1 MRLKLRQ
8 MTHVIDSKTESFL
21 PVSQQSDFPIQN
33 IPFGVGRWIDGK
45 VVCLTRIGGT
55 VINLSILEKN
65 NLFSDCD
72 LNENTFG
79 KSSLNDFLTQNKSTW
94 RSVRAAICNL
104 YTKGNS
110 KYEKNSKLR
119 NLAEWNASEILM
131 SLPVEIGDYTDFYA
145 SKEHA
150 TNVGSMFR
158 DPKNA
163 LLPNWSHL
171 PVGYHGRSSTI
182 FSTPKEINRP
192 NGQTKKPSEDFPV
205 FGPSQKID
213 FELEVG
219 FVTGNGPRN
228 GDSISVE
235 LAEDSIFGLVLL
247 NDWSAR
253 DIQQWEYVPLGPFLA
268 KNFASCISPWIITL
282 DAFEPFRSD
291 RPIQNN
297 PEPLP
302 YLQQPPNGANF
313 NIELQVG
320 IRPEGSEETIICES
334 NFKHMYWSIAQ
345 QLAHHS
351 INGCIINAGDLMGS
365 GTISGPS
372 KGSYGSMLEISWNGK
387 HPIELPNG
395 KTRSFIEDNDT
406 IILRGS
412 AIKDDL
418 KIGFGECVSKI
429 IPSKPWKRK

>member
-1 MRLKLRQ
+1 

-33 IPFGVGRWIDGK
+33 IPFGVGKWIDGND
-45 VVCLTRIGGT
+45 VCLTRIGDT
-55 VINLSILEKN
+55 VINLSVLEEHNLFTDSDLEKKTFAKSNLN
-65 NLFSDCD
+65 N
-72 LNENTFG
+72 
-79 KSSLNDFLTQNKSTW
+79 FLSQSKSTW
-94 RSVRAAICNL
+94 RSVRIAICNL
-104 YTKGNS
+104 YTNGNIVF
-110 KYEKNSKLR
+110 EKNSKLR
-119 NLAEWNASEILM
+119 NLAECSVSDVIM
-131 SLPVEIGDYTDFYA
+131 SLPVAIGDYTDFYA

-158 DPKNA
+158 DPENA

-182 FSTPKEINRP
+182 FSTGKEIHRP
-192 NGQTKKPSEDFPV
+192 NGQKKRPNDDFPV
-205 FGPSQKID
+205 FGPSEKID

-219 FVTGNGPRN
+219 FITGNGPKN
-228 GDSISVE
+228 GDCISVE
-235 LAEDSIFGLVLL
+235 SAEDSIFGLVLL

-282 DAFEPFRSD
+282 DALEPFRSD
-291 RPIQNN
+291 RPIQNS
-297 PEPLP
+297 PDPLP
-302 YLQQPPNGANF
+302 YLQQLTNGANF

-320 IRPEGSEETIICES
+320 IKPEGSEETIICES
-334 NFKHMYWSIAQ
+334 NFKYMYWSIAQ

-387 HPIELPNG
+387 DPISLSNG
-395 KTRSFIEDNDT
+395 NTRSFIEDNDT
-406 IILRGS
+406 VVLRGS

-418 KIGFGECVSKI
+418 RIGFGECVSKI
-429 IPSKPWKRK
+429 IPSKPWKTK